1 MQKQTPKIASQE
13 KFIMQKKKENF
24 RPLRSVTTFAL
35 AAAIITG
42 SVYTVAAAVNL
53 NADTKQVATSD
64 GVELAN
70 GDIVYAG
77 LDETGFTHGM
87 IKAVE
92 ISVDYNG
99 DVQTVSLAKGTVAD
113 VLERTGI
120 TPAYDEVVEPS
131 LSTPIAEN
139 MTVKVYKGKKLT
151 ITAAGKSDT
160 VYAPNGNVY
169 DILNQLGYNLSD
181 DDILS
186 VDKDSNIQDADK
198 ITIKRVKY
206 VNETETQSVDFE
218 TVKKNSDEV
227 ELGKTKVQT
236 EGKKGEALVTKKC
249 KYVDGK
255 KVSSETVDTKITKEP
270 IDKVVLTGTKGSNV
284 SNPAGTFTDIN
295 GNTVAYS
302 SVVTGSGTAYTAPAG
317 SLTATGV
324 TAYHGGV
331 AVNPNIIPYGSKL
344 YIVSTDGSFVY
355 GYATAVDTGGALM
368 SGTAIVDCFYNTYD
382 ECVNFGRRDV
392 NVYIVG

>member
-1 MQKQTPKIASQE
+1 
-13 KFIMQKKKENF
+13 MQKKKENF

-42 SVYTVAAAVNL
+42 SIYTVAAAVNYS
-53 NADTKQVATSD
+53 AETEHAVTSD

-77 LDETGFTHGM
+77 LDENGFTYGM
-87 IKAVE
+87 IRAVE

-120 TPAYDEVVEPS
+120 TPAYNEVVEPS
-131 LSTPIAEN
+131 LSTPVSDN
-139 MTVKVYKGKKLT
+139 LVVKVYKGKKLS
-151 ITAAGKSDT
+151 ITADGKTDS
-160 VYAPNGNVY
+160 VYVPNGNVC
-169 DILNQLGYNLSD
+169 DVLNQLGYKLSD

-186 VDKDSNIQDADK
+186 VDKDSNIEDADS
-198 ITIKRVKY
+198 ITIKRVTY
-206 VNETETQSVDFE
+206 RNETETQSVDFE
-218 TVKKNSDEV
+218 TVKKNSKDV
-227 ELGKTKVQT
+227 DLGKTKVQT
-236 EGKKGEALVTKKC
+236 EGKQGEALVTKKC

-270 IDKVVLTGTKGSNV
+270 VDKVVLMGTKGSNV
-284 SNPAGTFTDIN
+284 SNPAGTFTDMN

-355 GYATAVDTGGALM
+355 GYA
-368 SGTAIVDCFYNTYD
+368 S
-382 ECVNFGRRDV
+382 R
-392 NVYIVG
+392 

>member
-1 MQKQTPKIASQE
+1 
-13 KFIMQKKKENF
+13 MQKKKENF
-24 RPLRSVTTFAL
+24 RPLRSVMTFAL
-35 AAAIITG
+35 AATIVTG
-42 SVYTVAAAVNL
+42 SVYTVAAAANFD
-53 NADTKQVATSD
+53 ADAKQTVTTE

-70 GDIVYAG
+70 GDIIYAG
-77 LDETGFTHGM
+77 LDETSFTSRM
-87 IKAVE
+87 LKAVE
-92 ISVDYNG
+92 IKIDYNG
-99 DVQTVSLAKGTVAD
+99 ERRSVSLAKGTVVD

-120 TPAYDEVVEPS
+120 TPAYDEVVEPA

-139 MTVKVYKGKKLT
+139 LTVKIYKGKKLS
-151 ITAAGKSDT
+151 ITADGKTDS
-160 VYAPNGNVY
+160 VYVPNGNVC
-169 DILNQLGYNLSD
+169 DVLAELGYKHSD
-181 DDILS
+181 DDILN
-186 VDKDSNIQDADK
+186 VDRNSNIEDADK
-198 ITIKRVKY
+198 IVIKRVTYK
-206 VNETETQSVDFE
+206 NETETQSVNFE
-218 TVKKNSDEV
+218 TVKKNSKDV

-236 EGKKGEALVTKKC
+236 EGKKGEALVTKMC
-249 KYVDGK
+249 KYIDGK

-270 IDKVVLTGTKGSNV
+270 VDKVVLMGTKGSNV
-284 SNPAGTFTDIN
+284 SNPAGTFTDNN

-368 SGTAIVDCFYNTYD
+368 AGTAIVDCFYNTYD
-382 ECVNFGRRDV
+382 ECVNFGRRNV

>member
-1 MQKQTPKIASQE
+1 
-13 KFIMQKKKENF
+13 
-24 RPLRSVTTFAL
+24 
-35 AAAIITG
+35 
-42 SVYTVAAAVNL
+42 
-53 NADTKQVATSD
+53 
-64 GVELAN
+64 
-70 GDIVYAG
+70 
-77 LDETGFTHGM
+77 M
-87 IKAVE
+87 IRAVE

-120 TPAYDEVVEPS
+120 TPAYNEVVEPS
-131 LSTPIAEN
+131 LSTPVSDN
-139 MTVKVYKGKKLT
+139 LTVKVYKGKKLS
-151 ITAAGKSDT
+151 ITADGKTDS
-160 VYAPNGNVY
+160 VYVPNGNVC
-169 DILNQLGYNLSD
+169 DALNQLGYKLSD

-186 VDKDSNIQDADK
+186 VDKDSNIEDADS
-198 ITIKRVKY
+198 ITIKRVTY
-206 VNETETQSVDFE
+206 RNETETQSVDFE
-218 TVKKNSDEV
+218 TVKKNSKDV
-227 ELGKTKVQT
+227 DLGKTKVQT
-236 EGKKGEALVTKKC
+236 EGKQGEALVTKKC

-270 IDKVVLTGTKGSNV
+270 VDKVVLMGTKGSNV
-284 SNPAGTFTDIN
+284 SNPVGTFTDMN

-382 ECVNFGRRDV
+382 ECVSFGRRNV

>member
-1 MQKQTPKIASQE
+1 
-13 KFIMQKKKENF
+13 MQKKKENF
-24 RPLRSVTTFAL
+24 RPLRSVMTFAL
-35 AAAIITG
+35 AATIVTG
-42 SVYTVAAAVNL
+42 SVYTVAAAANFD
-53 NADTKQVATSD
+53 ADAKQTVTTE

-70 GDIVYAG
+70 GDIIYAG
-77 LDETGFTHGM
+77 LGETGFTSSM
-87 IKAVE
+87 LKAVE
-92 ISVDYNG
+92 IKIDYNG
-99 DVQTVSLAKGTVAD
+99 ERRSVSLAKGTVVD

-120 TPAYDEVVEPS
+120 TPAYDEVVEPA

-139 MTVKVYKGKKLT
+139 LTVKIYKGKKLS
-151 ITAAGKSDT
+151 ITADGKTDS
-160 VYAPNGNVY
+160 VYVPNGNVC
-169 DILNQLGYNLSD
+169 DVLAELGYKHSD
-181 DDILS
+181 DDILN
-186 VDKDSNIQDADK
+186 VDRNSNIEDADK
-198 ITIKRVKY
+198 IVIKRVTYK
-206 VNETETQSVDFE
+206 NETETQSVNFE
-218 TVKKNSDEV
+218 TVKKNSKDV

-236 EGKKGEALVTKKC
+236 EGKKGEALVTKMC
-249 KYVDGK
+249 KYIDGK

-270 IDKVVLTGTKGSNV
+270 VDKVVLMGTKGSNV
-284 SNPAGTFTDIN
+284 SNPAGTFTDNN
-295 GNTVAYS
+295 GNTVANS

-368 SGTAIVDCFYNTYD
+368 AGTAIVDCFYNTYD
-382 ECVNFGRRDV
+382 ECVNFGRRNV

>member
-1 MQKQTPKIASQE
+1 MNYSAETEQ
-13 KFIMQKKKENF
+13 
-24 RPLRSVTTFAL
+24 
-35 AAAIITG
+35 
-42 SVYTVAAAVNL
+42 AV
-53 NADTKQVATSD
+53 TSD

-77 LDETGFTHGM
+77 LDENGFTYGM
-87 IKAVE
+87 IRAVE

-120 TPAYDEVVEPS
+120 TPAYNEVVEPS
-131 LSTPIAEN
+131 LSTPISDN
-139 MTVKVYKGKKLT
+139 LTVKVYKGKKLS
-151 ITAAGKSDT
+151 ITADGKTDS
-160 VYAPNGNVY
+160 VYVPNGNVC
-169 DILNQLGYNLSD
+169 DVLNQLGYKLSD

-186 VDKDSNIQDADK
+186 VDKDSNIEDADS
-198 ITIKRVKY
+198 ITIKRVTY
-206 VNETETQSVDFE
+206 RNETETQSVDFE
-218 TVKKNSDEV
+218 TVKKNSKDV
-227 ELGKTKVQT
+227 DLGKTKVQT
-236 EGKKGEALVTKKC
+236 EGKQGEALVTKKC

-255 KVSSETVDTKITKEP
+255 KVSSKTVDTKITKEP
-270 IDKVVLTGTKGSNV
+270 VDKVVLMGTKGSNV
-284 SNPAGTFTDIN
+284 SNPAGTFTDMN

-382 ECVNFGRRDV
+382 ECVSFGRRNV

>member
-1 MQKQTPKIASQE
+1 
-13 KFIMQKKKENF
+13 MQKKKENF

-42 SVYTVAAAVNL
+42 SIYTVAAAVNHS
-53 NADTKQVATSD
+53 AETEQAVTSD

-77 LDETGFTHGM
+77 LDENGFTHGM

-120 TPAYDEVVEPS
+120 TPAYNEVVEPS
-131 LSTPIAEN
+131 LSTPVSDN
-139 MTVKVYKGKKLT
+139 LTVKVYKGKKLS
-151 ITAAGKSDT
+151 ITADGKTDI
-160 VYAPNGNVY
+160 VYVPNGNVC
-169 DILNQLGYNLSD
+169 DVLNQLGYKLSD

-186 VDKDSNIQDADK
+186 VDKDSNIEDADS
-198 ITIKRVKY
+198 ITIKRVTY
-206 VNETETQSVDFE
+206 RNETETQSVDFE
-218 TVKKNSDEV
+218 TVKKNSKDV
-227 ELGKTKVQT
+227 DLGKTKVQT
-236 EGKKGEALVTKKC
+236 EGKQGEALVTKKC

-270 IDKVVLTGTKGSNV
+270 VDKVVLMGTKGSNV
-284 SNPAGTFTDIN
+284 SNPAGTFTDMN

-382 ECVNFGRRDV
+382 ECVSFGRRNV

>member
-1 MQKQTPKIASQE
+1 
-13 KFIMQKKKENF
+13 MQKKKENF
-24 RPLRSVTTFAL
+24 RPLRSVMTFAL
-35 AAAIITG
+35 AAAIVTG
-42 SVYTVAAAVNL
+42 SVYTVAAAANFD
-53 NADTKQVATSD
+53 ADAKQTVTTE

-70 GDIVYAG
+70 GDIIYAG
-77 LDETGFTHGM
+77 LGETGFTSSM
-87 IKAVE
+87 LKAVE
-92 ISVDYNG
+92 IKIDCNG
-99 DVQTVSLAKGTVAD
+99 EHRSVSLAKGTVVD

-120 TPAYDEVVEPS
+120 TPAYDEVVEPA

-139 MTVKVYKGKKLT
+139 LTVKIYKGKKLS
-151 ITAAGKSDT
+151 ITADGKTDS
-160 VYAPNGNVY
+160 VYVPNGNVC
-169 DILNQLGYNLSD
+169 DVLTELGYKLSD
-181 DDILS
+181 DDILN
-186 VDKDSNIQDADK
+186 VNRNSNIEDADK
-198 ITIKRVKY
+198 IVIKRVTYK
-206 VNETETQSVDFE
+206 NETETQSVNFE
-218 TVKKNSDEV
+218 TVKKNSKDV

-236 EGKKGEALVTKKC
+236 EGKKGEALVTKMC
-249 KYVDGK
+249 KYIDGK

-270 IDKVVLTGTKGSNV
+270 VDKVVLMGTKGSNV
-284 SNPAGTFTDIN
+284 SNPAGTFTDNN

-368 SGTAIVDCFYNTYD
+368 AGTAIVDCFYNTYD
-382 ECVNFGRRDV
+382 ECVNFGRRNV

>member
-1 MQKQTPKIASQE
+1 
-13 KFIMQKKKENF
+13 MQKKKENF

-42 SVYTVAAAVNL
+42 SIYSVAAA
-53 NADTKQVATSD
+53 ADFSADAKQAVTSE

-70 GDIVYAG
+70 GDIIYAG
-77 LDETGFTHGM
+77 LDENGFTYGM
-87 IKAVE
+87 IRAVE

-120 TPAYDEVVEPS
+120 TPAYNEVVEPS
-131 LSTPIAEN
+131 LSTPVSDN
-139 MTVKVYKGKKLT
+139 LTVKVYKGKKLS
-151 ITAAGKSDT
+151 ITADGKTDS
-160 VYAPNGNVY
+160 VYVPNGNVC
-169 DILNQLGYNLSD
+169 DVLNQLGYKLSD

-186 VDKDSNIQDADK
+186 VDKNSNIEDADS
-198 ITIKRVKY
+198 ITIKRVTY
-206 VNETETQSVDFE
+206 RNETETQSVDFE
-218 TVKKNSDEV
+218 TVKKNSKDV
-227 ELGKTKVQT
+227 DLGKTKVQT
-236 EGKKGEALVTKKC
+236 EGKQGEALVTKKC

-255 KVSSETVDTKITKEP
+255 KVSSKTVDTKITKAP
-270 IDKVVLTGTKGSNV
+270 VDKDVLMGTKGSNV
-284 SNPAGTFTDIN
+284 SNPVGTFTDKN

-317 SLTATGV
+317 SLTATGA

-382 ECVNFGRRDV
+382 ECVSFGRRNV